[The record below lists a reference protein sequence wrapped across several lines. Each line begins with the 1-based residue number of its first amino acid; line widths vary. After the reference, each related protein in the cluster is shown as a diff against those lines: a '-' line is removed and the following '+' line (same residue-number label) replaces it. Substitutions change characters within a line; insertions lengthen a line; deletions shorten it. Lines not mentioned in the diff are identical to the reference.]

1 MPAPRPGPEPLR
13 GDAPV
18 AVPRVAA
25 SVLVLRGGADALEVL
40 LVQRTHAAR
49 FMAGVW
55 VFPGGAV
62 DREEGEG
69 DAARRAAAA
78 REVEEEAGVRVD
90 PAALVPYSRWITPE
104 EVKIRFDTWF
114 FLVPAPDDA
123 APRVDGAE
131 CIDWR
136 WSTPRAALDA
146 NAAGELALVFPTI
159 RHLEQVAA
167 FDSAHALLAHARG
180 LEIEPVMPRVVG
192 EGEVARI
199 VLPGEPGY
207 AEAG

>member
-1 MPAPRPGPEPLR
+1 MTDARPGPEPLR

-25 SVLVLRGGADALEVL
+25 SVLVVRGGARTLEVL

-62 DREEGEG
+62 DAEEGEG
-69 DAARRAAAA
+69 DAARRTAAA
-78 REVEEEAGVRVD
+78 REVEEEAAVQVH
-90 PAALVPYSRWITPE
+90 PADLVPYSRWITPE

-114 FLVPAPDDA
+114 FLVAAPDGA
-123 APRVDGAE
+123 VPRVDGAE

-136 WSTPRAALDA
+136 WVAPADALTEQRE
-146 NAAGELALVFPTI
+146 GRLELVFPTI
-159 RHLEQVAA
+159 RHLEQLAPFA
-167 FDSAHALLAHARG
+167 SADELLAHAAG
-180 LEIEPVMPRVVG
+180 LEVEPVMPRVIH

-199 VLPGEPGY
+199 LLPGEPGY
-207 AEAG
+207 PDR